1 MRNDFCAFILS
12 HGRAA
17 NVITYDLLRRCG
29 YTGRIIIVIDN
40 EDSMCDEYKAHYG
53 DDVVVFNKPF
63 ISNTFDTMDNFE
75 NRKSIVFA
83 RNACFNIAKELGYKY
98 FVELDDDYYYFG
110 IRQPNE
116 RACFIK
122 DLDRI
127 FTLVVEYLK
136 STNITSIAFA
146 QGGDHIG
153 GFDGNVLVKRK
164 AMNSFFC
171 CVDKPF
177 DFVGRINEDVNTYV
191 SLGKTGHIFLTIM
204 SLQLDQNDTQ
214 KNAGGMTDIYI
225 DNGTYVKSF
234 YTVIVNPSCVCVKSM
249 GVSSKRLHHSISW
262 DNAVPCIVSEE
273 YKK

>member
-1 MRNDFCAFILS
+1 MMSDFCAFILS
-12 HGRAA
+12 HGRAE
-17 NVITYDLLRRCG
+17 NVITHTLLRRCG

-40 EDSMCDEYKAHYG
+40 EDSMCDEYKARYG

-191 SLGKTGHIFLTIM
+191 SLGKAGHIFLTIM

-234 YTVIVNPSCVCVKSM
+234 YSVIANPSCVCVKSM
-249 GVSSKRLHHSISW
+249 GVSSKRLHHSINW
-262 DNAVPCIVSEE
+262 DNAVPCIVSED

>member
-1 MRNDFCAFILS
+1 MNDFCAFILS

-17 NVITYDLLRRCG
+17 NVITHTLLRRCG

-40 EDSMCDEYKAHYG
+40 EDSMCDEYKARYG

-234 YTVIVNPSCVCVKSM
+234 YSVIANPSCVCVKSM
-249 GVSSKRLHHSISW
+249 GVSSKRLHHSINW
-262 DNAVPCIVSEE
+262 DDAVPCIVSED
-273 YKK
+273 YRK